1 MRKGG
6 EELDKKS
13 EKLFDV
19 MRCEARILEI
29 VSEATTL
36 NVPVH
41 PSIDIG
47 TITGDDTNPM
57 FVNVEI
63 LRGGTVSGNNRRY
76 HNENAKQLV
85 NLIPG
90 VQGFLGHPDPSKYGF
105 EFREPQCIY
114 VGAMLDYM
122 VDGAVRC
129 IAKCYLFKSSE
140 LREWVPKSIAANNPM
155 TVSIN
160 GQADVIYNGEYAD
173 VITINK
179 LESIDWANPGTE
191 GLETSQAMSVVREM
205 ENNLENGG
213 NHMEVKEVL
222 KNASITEFKAYN
234 PDGYAG
240 ILRSATLQEM
250 QTHNP
255 ALVKQI
261 EDNAKITE
269 MALTIGGKQ
278 ENIKL
283 TELQAK
289 FTEMETKLAAAENEV
304 KQAKLTEFKTAK
316 IAEMIP
322 EGLREQVSKR
332 VSGDSE
338 QAITDSINAEI
349 GYIREMCGLGPNDP
363 IGTNVRSAG
372 SNNGG
377 GEDIKEM
384 VGNIFGAKVFTDKNN
399 NK

>member
-13 EKLFDV
+13 EQIFDIV
-19 MRCEARILEI
+19 KCDARILEI
-29 VSEATTL
+29 VSEASTL

-47 TITGDDTNPM
+47 TITGDDPNPM

-63 LRGGTVSGNNRRY
+63 LRGGTISGNNRRY
-76 HNENAKQLV
+76 HNENSKQLV

-105 EFREPQCIY
+105 EFRNPQCIY

-173 VITINK
+173 VITINS
-179 LESIDWANPGTE
+179 LDSIDWANPGTE
-191 GLETSQAMSVVREM
+191 GLGTSQAMSVVREM
-205 ENNLENGG
+205 ENKSENGG
-213 NHMEVKEVL
+213 KIMDPKDVL
-222 KNASITEFKAYN
+222 KNATITEFKAYN

-250 QTHNP
+250 QANNP

-261 EDNAKITE
+261 EDGARITE
-269 MALTIGGKQ
+269 MTLTIGGKQ
-278 ENIKL
+278 EVVKL
-283 TELQAK
+283 TELQARI
-289 FTEMETKLAAAENEV
+289 TELEGKVTTAENALH
-304 KQAKLTEFKTAK
+304 QAKLTEFKATK

-322 EGLREQVSKR
+322 EELREQVSKR
-332 VSGDSE
+332 VTGDTE
-338 QAITDSINAEI
+338 DTIVASINAEI
-349 GYIREMCGLGPNDP
+349 GYIREMRGLGPNDP
-363 IGTNVRSAG
+363 IGTNTRSVGHGGDGDIRSA
-372 SNNGG
+372 
-377 GEDIKEM
+377 
-384 VGNIFGAKVFTDKNN
+384 VGQMFGAKAFTEK
-399 NK
+399 K

>member
-1 MRKGG
+1 M
-6 EELDKKS
+6 DKKP
-13 EKLFDV
+13 EQIFDI

-29 VSEATTL
+29 VSDTSTL

-47 TITGDDTNPM
+47 TITGDDPNPM

-63 LRGGTVSGNNRRY
+63 LRGGTISGNKRRY
-76 HNENAKQLV
+76 HNENSKQLV

-90 VQGFLGHPDPSKYGF
+90 VQGFLGHPDPAKYGF
-105 EFREPQCIY
+105 EFRDPQCIY

-173 VITINK
+173 VITINS

-191 GLETSQAMSVVREM
+191 GLGTSQAMSVVREM
-205 ENNLENGG
+205 ENKSENGG
-213 NHMEVKEVL
+213 NNMEVKDVL

-250 QTHNP
+250 QANNP

-261 EDNAKITE
+261 EDGARITE
-269 MALTIGGKQ
+269 MTLTIGGKQ
-278 ENIKL
+278 ETVKL
-283 TELQAK
+283 TELQARI
-289 FTEMETKLAAAENEV
+289 TEMEGKVQAAENQV
-304 KQAKLTEFKTAK
+304 KQAKLTEYKTAK

-322 EGLREQVSKR
+322 EELREQVSKR
-332 VSGDSE
+332 VTGDSE
-338 QAITDSINAEI
+338 ETILAAINAEI
-349 GYIREMCGLGPNDP
+349 GYIREMRGLGPNDP

-372 SNNGG
+372 SGSGSSGG
-377 GEDIKEM
+377 DDIREM
-384 VGNIFGAKVFTDKNN
+384 VGHMFGAKSFTEK
-399 NK
+399 K